1 MGERLRA
8 VRKNVAGGGKGGG
21 KVQTKGAGKRQTS
34 APRKAGG
41 S

>member
-8 VRKNVAGGGKGGG
+8 VRKSVGGAKGGG
-21 KVQTKGAGKRQTS
+21 KVQTKGAGRRQTS